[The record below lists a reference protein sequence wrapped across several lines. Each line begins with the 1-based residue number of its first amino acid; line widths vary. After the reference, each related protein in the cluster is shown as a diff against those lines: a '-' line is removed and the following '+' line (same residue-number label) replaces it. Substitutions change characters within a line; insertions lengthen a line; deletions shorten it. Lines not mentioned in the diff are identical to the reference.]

1 MGRVVNVDFSRK
13 EFRSKWEITAPFGE
27 SIMRVYFG
35 RHRILCWVIIKA
47 SENKSGRVAAA
58 IIEPK
63 APDNS
68 NEGYAHT
75 MRLIT
80 QDQIDHADALDEFSD
95 IEDMIYKL
103 GKLYPKIKGLENM
116 LDRVTLV
123 RVFLNIKNRNITPD
137 NQLGTLR
144 AINDALHTRE
154 RIRFIF
160 EDDGLFERMEPI
172 IE

>member
-1 MGRVVNVDFSRK
+1 MGSVLTVDFSKK
-13 EFRSKWEITAPFGE
+13 EFRSQWEITAPFGE
-27 SIMRVYFG
+27 SIMRVHFG
-35 RHRILCWVIIKA
+35 RHHILCWVIVKA
-47 SENKSGRVAAA
+47 SENKSGRVAVA

-68 NEGYAHT
+68 NEAYAHT

-80 QDQIDHADALDEFSD
+80 QDQLDHADVLDEFSE
-95 IEDMIYKL
+95 IEEMTVRM
-103 GKLYPKIKGLENM
+103 GELYPKIKGLEDR

-123 RVFLNIKNRNITPD
+123 RVFLNIKNRHITPD

-144 AINDALHTRE
+144 AINDAIHTRE

-160 EDDGLFERMEPI
+160 EDDVLFNRMEPI
-172 IE
+172 LE